1 MFSTVKDDMSIES
14 TLISKERK
22 NAKFPVEE
30 LTNVWDGGKEE
41 TELRRKIVKLF
52 EDDPVLKSPPIC
64 TMTREERFTKAT
76 RKSAYIYR
84 NLIPNN
90 GLHPGSR
97 EFEHFSRAMPIENN
111 LLVHMIAF
119 IPCIKS
125 FGSQE
130 QVAKWLPLALNL
142 NIIGAYAQTELGHGS
157 FLRGIE
163 TEATFDKK
171 TQEFVINCPKVSSM
185 KWWPGDMGLN
195 ANHALVMAN
204 LIIDGKEYGMHA
216 FIVQIRD
223 LSTHM
228 PLPGVTVGDI
238 GSKMGFEA
246 IDNGFLYMK
255 NVRIPRENL
264 LNKNSEV
271 KPDGTYVKKASDRLM
286 YGSMVNLRVNLPK
299 SQAIDVLA
307 KACTIAIRYSAVRRQ
322 GLLNPGGA
330 EVAVLDYT
338 LQQHKLIPQ
347 LATVYATKFAGEGI
361 IKKHQAFLQ
370 NMAKGNISDLAE
382 IHALSAS
389 FKASVSEQCTEG
401 VEVCRRACGGHGYSQ
416 ASGLPF
422 LLCKITPSCTYE
434 GENTVLYLQTARYL
448 VKCASKQAADL
459 PESIAFLVQPI
470 QDMKGSI
477 TSLDNLIICFKNSA
491 ALCVQ
496 GVSKKVNEMSNKG
509 LAMHEV
515 WNKSSVQLVKS
526 AKMYVMQ
533 YIIGAFVSFVTE
545 VKCSEPIKEI
555 LQDLCCLYGLHYINT
570 HSGEFLKLGV
580 LSAHHCTLAEET
592 EIQLL
597 EKLRP
602 NAVGIVDAFDFT
614 DSSMESC
621 LGAYDG
627 NVYERLFDMAK
638 LSPLN
643 KEKVHQESYRHLR
656 PFLLEGRD
664 ILEGVKSKN

>member
-1 MFSTVKDDMSIES
+1 MSIES
-14 TLISKERK
+14 NLLKKERQ
-22 NAKFPVEE
+22 NVTFSVEE
-30 LTNVWDGGKEE
+30 LTNVWDGGKED
-41 TELRRKIVKLF
+41 TEIRRKVVKVF
-52 EDDPVLKSPPIC
+52 GDDPVLKSPPIC
-64 TMTREERFTKAT
+64 TMTREERYTEAT
-76 RKSAYIYR
+76 RKCVYIFR
-84 NLIPNN
+84 NMLQKN
-90 GLHPGSR
+90 GIYPGSK
-97 EFEHFSRAMPIENN
+97 EFEHFWNAMPIEYT
-111 LLVHMIAF
+111 LLIHMGAF
-119 IPCIKS
+119 IPCIMS
-125 FGSQE
+125 FGSEE
-130 QVAKWLPLALNL
+130 QVAKWLPLSANL
-142 NIIGAYAQTELGHGS
+142 NIICTYAQTELGHGS
-157 FLRGIE
+157 FLRGLE
-163 TEATFDKK
+163 TEATFDRE

-204 LIIDGKEYGMHA
+204 LIVGGKKYGMHP
-216 FIVQIRD
+216 FMVQIRD

-416 ASGLPF
+416 ASGLPH
-422 LLCKITPSCTYE
+422 LLSKVTPTCTYE

-448 VKCASKQAADL
+448 VKCAKEKAADL
-459 PESIAFLVQPI
+459 PESILFLVQPI
-470 QDMKGSI
+470 QNARGNI
-477 TSLDNLIICFKNSA
+477 TSLDNLALYFKNRA

-496 GVSKKVNEMSNKG
+496 AASKKVNQMSNKG
-509 LAMHEV
+509 LAMHEA
-515 WNKSSVQLVKS
+515 WDKSSVQLVHATK
-526 AKMYVMQ
+526 AYVIQ
-533 YIIGAFVSFVTE
+533 YIFDAFASFVKE
-545 VKCSEPIKEI
+545 VKCSKSVKEI
-555 LQDLCCLYGLHYINT
+555 LEDLCCLYGLHYINNC
-570 HSGEFLKLGV
+570 SGDFLKLGI
-580 LSAHHCTLAEET
+580 LTAHHCNIAEEA
-592 EIQLL
+592 EIALL

-643 KEKVHQESYRHLR
+643 KEPVHQASYKYLR
-656 PFLLEGRD
+656 PYLLEGRD
-664 ILEGVKSKN
+664 ILEGAKSKL